1 MRRGPGYKWLYFG
14 GKKQFNEPRIYQ
26 DVNDNEN
33 ILPKLSEV
41 NNKMF
46 SSLRMKG
53 FIKEKQLKYFT
64 CKYKKAA
71 NIGKLYLLPKFHKR
85 LFDVPVKLVISNS
98 GTPTEKCFVFLDHHL
113 KNVMQKWW
121 SYIKDPRDFIK
132 KMNNLVLI
140 PENVI
145 LETIV
150 IVGLYPSIPHE
161 VKLGALREALD
172 KRDAKK
178 VIGNSRVCI

>member
-1 MRRGPGYKWLYFG
+1 MKSYKTLADGRSIVIKKAYKRVFVVVRDINDYILEA
-14 GKKQFNEPRIYQ
+14 KKQFNEPRIYQ

-71 NIGKLYLLPKFHKR
+71 NFGKLYLLPKFHKR

-98 GTPTEKCFVFLDHHL
+98 GTPTEKCSVFLDHHL
-113 KNVMQKWW
+113 KNVMQK
-121 SYIKDPRDFIK
+121 
-132 KMNNLVLI
+132 
-140 PENVI
+140 
-145 LETIV
+145 
-150 IVGLYPSIPHE
+150 
-161 VKLGALREALD
+161 
-172 KRDAKK
+172 
-178 VIGNSRVCI
+178 

>member
-1 MRRGPGYKWLYFG
+1 MKSYKTLADGRSIVIKKAYKRVFVVVRDINDYILEA
-14 GKKQFNEPRIYQ
+14 KKQFNEPRIYQ

-71 NIGKLYLLPKFHKR
+71 NFGKLYLLPKFHKR
-85 LFDVPVKLVISNS
+85 LFDVPVKLVIFNS
-98 GTPTEKCFVFLDHHL
+98 GTPTKKCSEFLDHHL
-113 KNVMQKWW
+113 KNVMQK
-121 SYIKDPRDFIK
+121 
-132 KMNNLVLI
+132 
-140 PENVI
+140 
-145 LETIV
+145 
-150 IVGLYPSIPHE
+150 
-161 VKLGALREALD
+161 
-172 KRDAKK
+172 
-178 VIGNSRVCI
+178 

>member
-1 MRRGPGYKWLYFG
+1 MADFFIKKAYKRVFVVVRDINDYILEA
-14 GKKQFNEPRIYQ
+14 KKQFNEPRIYQ

-98 GTPTEKCFVFLDHHL
+98 GTPTEKCFVFLNHHL
-113 KNVMQKWW
+113 KNVMQK
-121 SYIKDPRDFIK
+121 
-132 KMNNLVLI
+132 
-140 PENVI
+140 
-145 LETIV
+145 
-150 IVGLYPSIPHE
+150 
-161 VKLGALREALD
+161 
-172 KRDAKK
+172 
-178 VIGNSRVCI
+178 

>member
-1 MRRGPGYKWLYFG
+1 MKSYKTLADGRSIVIKKAYKRVFVVVRDINDYILEA
-14 GKKQFNEPRIYQ
+14 KKQFNEPRIYQ

-53 FIKEKQLKYFT
+53 FMKEKQLKYFT

-71 NIGKLYLLPKFHKR
+71 NFGKLYLLPKFHKG

-98 GTPTEKCFVFLDHHL
+98 GTPTEKCSVFLDHHL
-113 KNVMQKWW
+113 KNVMQK
-121 SYIKDPRDFIK
+121 
-132 KMNNLVLI
+132 
-140 PENVI
+140 
-145 LETIV
+145 
-150 IVGLYPSIPHE
+150 
-161 VKLGALREALD
+161 
-172 KRDAKK
+172 
-178 VIGNSRVCI
+178 

>member
-1 MRRGPGYKWLYFG
+1 MKSYKTLADGRSIVIKKAYKRVFVVVRDINDYILEA
-14 GKKQFNEPRIYQ
+14 KKQFNEPRIYQ

-53 FIKEKQLKYFT
+53 FMKEKQLKYFT

-71 NIGKLYLLPKFHKR
+71 NFGKLYLLPKFHKR

-98 GTPTEKCFVFLDHHL
+98 GTPTEKCSVFLDHHL
-113 KNVMQKWW
+113 KNVMQK
-121 SYIKDPRDFIK
+121 
-132 KMNNLVLI
+132 
-140 PENVI
+140 
-145 LETIV
+145 
-150 IVGLYPSIPHE
+150 
-161 VKLGALREALD
+161 
-172 KRDAKK
+172 
-178 VIGNSRVCI
+178 

>member
-1 MRRGPGYKWLYFG
+1 MADFFIKKAYKRVFVVVRDINDYILEA
-14 GKKQFNEPRIYQ
+14 KKQFNEPRIYQ

-71 NIGKLYLLPKFHKR
+71 NFGKLYLLPKFHKR

-98 GTPTEKCFVFLDHHL
+98 GTPTEKCSVFLDHHL
-113 KNVMQKWW
+113 KNVMQK
-121 SYIKDPRDFIK
+121 
-132 KMNNLVLI
+132 
-140 PENVI
+140 
-145 LETIV
+145 
-150 IVGLYPSIPHE
+150 
-161 VKLGALREALD
+161 
-172 KRDAKK
+172 
-178 VIGNSRVCI
+178 

>member
-1 MRRGPGYKWLYFG
+1 MKSYKTLADGRSIVIKKAYKRVFVVVRDINDYILEA
-14 GKKQFNEPRIYQ
+14 KKQFNEPRIYQ

-46 SSLRMKG
+46 SSLRRKG

-71 NIGKLYLLPKFHKR
+71 NFGKLYLLPKFHKR

-98 GTPTEKCFVFLDHHL
+98 GTPTEKCSEFLDHHL
-113 KNVMQKWW
+113 KNVMQK
-121 SYIKDPRDFIK
+121 
-132 KMNNLVLI
+132 
-140 PENVI
+140 
-145 LETIV
+145 
-150 IVGLYPSIPHE
+150 
-161 VKLGALREALD
+161 
-172 KRDAKK
+172 
-178 VIGNSRVCI
+178 

>member
-1 MRRGPGYKWLYFG
+1 MKSYKTLADGRSIVIKKAYKRVFVVVRDINDYILEA
-14 GKKQFNEPRIYQ
+14 KKQFNEPRIYQ

-46 SSLRMKG
+46 SSLRRKG

-71 NIGKLYLLPKFHKR
+71 NFGKLYLLPKFHKR

-98 GTPTEKCFVFLDHHL
+98 GTPTEKCSVFLDHHL
-113 KNVMQKWW
+113 KNVMQK
-121 SYIKDPRDFIK
+121 
-132 KMNNLVLI
+132 
-140 PENVI
+140 
-145 LETIV
+145 
-150 IVGLYPSIPHE
+150 
-161 VKLGALREALD
+161 
-172 KRDAKK
+172 
-178 VIGNSRVCI
+178 